1 MTISDSAAAWA
12 RTRGIARETLDNL
25 PVASGTAFF
34 PDLNAKSQ
42 ALFFQF
48 REGWKARAFPE
59 KAFVAGADKSGH
71 AFKPSFWNLQAVL
84 DAAPSTVWICEGEL
98 DACSIVECGIPAHQ
112 VLSVPTGAKL
122 KPAENPLEQRGYAYV
137 QEALEQGLSRTKRF
151 VWCGDADEPGLALRA
166 DMLRILGAARF
177 YYVTWPD
184 GVNDA
189 NDMLRHDTA
198 EALRELL
205 LDGAIPWPQAG
216 LFRLSELPSPPAL
229 TIWTPSIPGFAGR
242 VHLAPKTLSL
252 VTGQP
257 GHGKTQL
264 WGQLWQDMAQT
275 HGLICCIASFET
287 RPKPHI
293 RRQLRTLLTGRLE
306 FEMTE
311 AEQAQADAW
320 IEDHYLF
327 LMHPEHRPTLD
338 WFLDCAETAVIRH
351 GAKVIQLDPWNRLE
365 AMRGR
370 DESETEYILRCLRA
384 MYTFANDMDC
394 HVQVVAHPAKMHG
407 PLRGEPPSLEDVSG
421 CYSDDTEVLTRK
433 GWILHKDITLSDE
446 VACFDLGTEML
457 DWHQPT
463 KIWKYHHKGKMHHHR
478 YRGGDMLVTPSHRM
492 VITPSWRPPKT
503 ALRNKYH
510 HGRWQFMESQ
520 KLFGGKWFV
529 PQAGYWMPRET
540 MSEENWPSSWLDSGY
555 DHLAFWSF
563 VGWWIAE
570 GSISSFGLSICQ
582 REKNSYP
589 IRAILEQLKIDFW
602 HCVSVPKMG
611 GKGTLP
617 IWQARVRKR
626 KNPHLCGWIIANC
639 GQDGATSKKI
649 PIEVFG
655 LPQVYKQAVFDGLMA
670 GDGHA
675 HRAGWSYATASS
687 RLADDVQRL
696 AMELGYTAQKRW
708 LPPPQKANH
717 SQRYQVNINGRIRSS
732 LHPYRNTKIKDYI
745 GPVWCLTVPTGA
757 YVTRRN
763 GWASICGN
771 SKHWENIVDQGF
783 VVHRPKMYEGTEQK
797 TETAFY
803 HKKARFEELGHP
815 CKIMLRYDLASRMYV
830 PFEVANA

>member
-12 RTRGIARETLDNL
+12 RPRGISRETLGQ
-25 PVASGTAFF
+25 VSAASGITWFSDLGRKSEAIFF
-34 PDLNAKSQ
+34 RY
-42 ALFFQF
+42 
-48 REGWKARAFPE
+48 REGWKARSFPE
-59 KAFVAGADKSGH
+59 KSFIAGGG
-71 AFKPSFWNLQAVL
+71 FKPSFWGIEEVL
-84 DAAPSTVWICEGEL
+84 EAGPSTIWITEGEVDRL
-98 DACSIVECGIPAHQ
+98 SIVECGIPACQ
-112 VLSVPTGAKL
+112 VLTVPTGAKL

-189 NDMLRHDTA
+189 NDMLCKDGA
-198 EALRELL
+198 EATRELL
-205 LDGAIPWPQAG
+205 LDGAVPWPQAG
-216 LFRLSELPSPPAL
+216 LYRLSELPSPPAL

-264 WGQLWQDMAQT
+264 WGQLWQDMAKA

-327 LMHPEHRPTLD
+327 LMHPEQRPTLD
-338 WFLDCAETAVIRH
+338 WFIDCAETAVVRH
-351 GAKVIQLDPWNRLE
+351 GARVIQLDPWNRLE
-365 AMRGR
+365 ATRTR

-384 MYTFANDMDC
+384 LYVFANDMDC

-421 CYSDDTEVLTRK
+421 
-433 GWILHKDITLSDE
+433 
-446 VACFDLGTEML
+446 
-457 DWHQPT
+457 
-463 KIWKYHHKGKMHHHR
+463 
-478 YRGGDMLVTPSHRM
+478 
-492 VITPSWRPPKT
+492 
-503 ALRNKYH
+503 
-510 HGRWQFMESQ
+510 
-520 KLFGGKWFV
+520 
-529 PQAGYWMPRET
+529 
-540 MSEENWPSSWLDSGY
+540 
-555 DHLAFWSF
+555 
-563 VGWWIAE
+563 
-570 GSISSFGLSICQ
+570 
-582 REKNSYP
+582 
-589 IRAILEQLKIDFW
+589 
-602 HCVSVPKMG
+602 
-611 GKGTLP
+611 
-617 IWQARVRKR
+617 
-626 KNPHLCGWIIANC
+626 
-639 GQDGATSKKI
+639 
-649 PIEVFG
+649 
-655 LPQVYKQAVFDGLMA
+655 
-670 GDGHA
+670 
-675 HRAGWSYATASS
+675 
-687 RLADDVQRL
+687 
-696 AMELGYTAQKRW
+696 
-708 LPPPQKANH
+708 
-717 SQRYQVNINGRIRSS
+717 
-732 LHPYRNTKIKDYI
+732 
-745 GPVWCLTVPTGA
+745 
-757 YVTRRN
+757 
-763 GWASICGN
+763 

-803 HKKARFEELGHP
+803 HKKARFEELGHA

-830 PFEVANA
+830 PLEVANA